1 MPHSTASLISTE
13 VAELPRQ
20 EVLKQT
26 TAAQTDKILSPFDG
40 SVVGEMPISNSEDVQ
55 AAIHR
60 SMAAYEV
67 MRKLPRFVRADILQ
81 RAAEILKRDR
91 DEFVRTIA
99 AESGKPLYDARG
111 EVSRGIFNLTNA
123 ANEARRF
130 GGEEV
135 PLDVDA
141 AVFEYQT
148 TDSEGRAIELA
159 RLDHESLAKMRRR
172 IGISRRFPIG
182 PILAISP
189 FNFPLNL
196 VLHKVAPAIAVGN
209 SVVLKP
215 APQTPLTS
223 LLLKRVF
230 DEAGLPEGAL
240 EICHCAIPDAEAMV
254 RDDRFAMVSF
264 TGSAKVGWH
273 IKDIAGRK
281 KVALELG
288 GNGMCIVAE
297 DADLD
302 LAAQRCV
309 RGGVVYGGQ
318 YCIGVQRILVHE
330 SVKEAFERKL
340 LDHVHRCKVGNP
352 LIEGVDVG
360 PVIDEG
366 SAIRIQSWVDEAI
379 AEGAQLLTGGYR
391 DGAVVQPTVLAHT
404 RPGMK
409 VEDEEVFGPVLTLN
423 SFKTFEEAI
432 QRAADS
438 RYGLQGGIF
447 TNDLRRAFQALEDWD
462 VGGLMI
468 NDVSIYRIDNMP
480 FGGWKQSGFGR
491 EGTRYAME
499 EMSDIKFL
507 VVNYA

>member
-13 VAELPRQ
+13 VAELPRGD
-20 EVLKQT
+20 VLQQT
-26 TAAQTDKILSPFDG
+26 NAVQTDKILSPFDG
-40 SVVGEMPISNSEDVQ
+40 SVVGEMPISSSEDVQ

-67 MRKLPRFVRADILQ
+67 LRKLPRFVRADILQ

-123 ANEARRF
+123 ASEARQF

-148 TDSEGRAIELA
+148 TDSEGRPIELA

-209 SVVLKP
+209 SIVLKP

-330 SVKEAFERKL
+330 SVKEAFQRKL

-352 LIEGVDVG
+352 LTEGVDVG

-366 SAIRIQSWVDEAI
+366 SAIRIQSWVDEAVT
-379 AEGAQLLTGGYR
+379 EGAQLLTGGYR
-391 DGAVVQPTVLAHT
+391 EGAIVQPTVLTHT

-423 SFKTFEEAI
+423 SFKTFKEAI